1 MHNNIMAAGS
11 KDRPPMLGPGRYSQW
26 RSRFLRYIDT
36 KINGE
41 GLTKCIL
48 SGPYVPS
55 TVLVQAVAATEGNP
69 AVPQH
74 TTIET
79 VLNMTPENKEHF
91 QSEKEAIFLL
101 LTGIGDEIYST
112 VDACNTA
119 NEMWIAIERPPQ
131 D

>member
-26 RSRFLRYIDT
+26 RSRFLWYIDT

-55 TVLVQAVAATEGNP
+55 TILVQVVAATE
-69 AVPQH
+69 
-74 TTIET
+74 
-79 VLNMTPENKEHF
+79 
-91 QSEKEAIFLL
+91 
-101 LTGIGDEIYST
+101 DEIYST

-119 NEMWIAIERPPQ
+119 NEMWITIERLQQGESLNVQ
-131 D
+131 DVKTNLFWEFGKFTSREGESMRVVLLTVL